1 MPFDSE
7 CNERQIAQDNA
18 EIGKLWALAP
28 TPSQEWATDNP
39 DRFLA
44 LMFVA
49 PQDCPALDA
58 LLHS

>member
-7 CNERQIAQDNA
+7 CEHQIAQDDV
-18 EIGKLWALAP
+18 EIGSLWALAVM
-28 TPSQEWATDNP
+28 PSREWAMDNP

-58 LLHS
+58 LLQS